1 MIKAVVAGVSVS
13 LILQV
18 SAARFMEVT
27 YECCIGPGAATPI
40 WYAAVSSPLGALV
53 SLLPGFV
60 AGWWAARRRALLAGF
75 LAGLLGNA
83 IYSAIFL
90 TLWPAVAEG
99 GILSVAEMI
108 LRLLILGTSWGLGS
122 AAAGGTAEL
131 LRSNKT
137 MEPTP

>member
-18 SAARFMEVT
+18 SAAKFMEVA
-27 YECCIGPGAATPI
+27 YECCVSPGTATPI

-60 AGWWAARRRALLAGF
+60 AGWWARRRALLAGF
-75 LAGLLGNA
+75 LAGLLGNT
-83 IYSAIFL
+83 IYSAILL
-90 TLWPAVAEG
+90 TQWPAVIEG
-99 GILSVAEMI
+99 GTLDVAEVI
-108 LRLLILGTSWGLGS
+108 LRILILATSWGLGS
-122 AAAGGTAEL
+122 AAAAGTAQL

-137 MEPTP
+137 IEPTR